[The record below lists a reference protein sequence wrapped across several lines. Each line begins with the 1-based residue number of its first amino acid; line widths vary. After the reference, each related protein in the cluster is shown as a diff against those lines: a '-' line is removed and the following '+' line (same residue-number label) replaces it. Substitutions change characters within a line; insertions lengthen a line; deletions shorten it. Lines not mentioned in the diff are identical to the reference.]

1 MKKTWILVCCILI
14 AAIIAVVVLVG
25 GKNDAEQKYR
35 QASEQVTRLQAEAD
49 AAAQAASEQL
59 TRAQTD
65 AQAAQEQLRLDL
77 DHAQAE
83 AEQALAQARAEGEEA
98 LQQVR
103 EEAQIALMQAQAE
116 ADEAA
121 QALSQARTESEAAL
135 RQAQEQAEAEVSR
148 VRTESEEALQ
158 QVREETQAALTQAQA
173 EAEKAAAAL
182 QDAQQEAA
190 TATAAAM
197 RAGAPYAYLLYANGD
212 WRTSYWGT
220 DAEGMTCKPAALL
233 DQGMYT
239 VRLTLDAPA
248 DGLSFLSLC
257 VKDGE
262 KAYPGAAIRI
272 NAIRVNGEEIPF
284 TKGYTASDDHV
295 DFRVNLYNT
304 AGSTTPPA
312 GARSFD
318 GSLEGASSTMVDRAA
333 FAAMQ
338 SLEVEFELIPNL

>member
-1 MKKTWILVCCILI
+1 
-14 AAIIAVVVLVG
+14 
-25 GKNDAEQKYR
+25 
-35 QASEQVTRLQAEAD
+35 
-49 AAAQAASEQL
+49 
-59 TRAQTD
+59 
-65 AQAAQEQLRLDL
+65 
-77 DHAQAE
+77 
-83 AEQALAQARAEGEEA
+83 
-98 LQQVR
+98 
-103 EEAQIALMQAQAE
+103 
-116 ADEAA
+116 
-121 QALSQARTESEAAL
+121 
-135 RQAQEQAEAEVSR
+135 
-148 VRTESEEALQ
+148 
-158 QVREETQAALTQAQA
+158 
-173 EAEKAAAAL
+173 
-182 QDAQQEAA
+182 
-190 TATAAAM
+190 
-197 RAGAPYAYLLYANGD
+197 
-212 WRTSYWGT
+212 
-220 DAEGMTCKPAALL
+220 
-233 DQGMYT
+233 MYT

-338 SLEVEFELIPNL
+338 SLEVEFELIPNP